1 MLDRFVWGDV
11 GRISPE
17 APVPVVRVQRETV
30 HLGGAANVAA
40 NLRSMGASAAVIGI
54 LGRDPAGELLK
65 STLED
70 AGIEPRLITDSGRET
85 TVKTRIIARAQ
96 QVVRV
101 DREDDARLDAD
112 TGDRLL
118 REVRA
123 GLPEADALVVSDYGK
138 GVVGG
143 ALLGSV
149 LPEARKR
156 GLPVVIDP
164 KPRNF
169 SHYEPATIISP
180 NEAEASRAMAMEIH
194 DDEDCLAVARA
205 VLDRLQTDSV
215 LVTRG
220 ERGMLL
226 LERGSDPLFVPATAR
241 EVYDVTGAGDTV
253 VAVLAMALGSGA
265 SLPEAARLANHA
277 AALVVAKVGTA
288 WTTLHLMHEKEIAEL
303 LGIPYSEYTQVA
315 LIPIAYTKGTDFKP
329 AYRPPVSTVMHVDR
343 W

>member
-1 MLDRFVWGDV
+1 LTVPAQEALRKVLDRSEPPRVLVVGDVMLDRFVWGDV

-40 NLRSMGASAAVIGI
+40 NLRSMGASAAVTGI
-54 LGRDPAGELLK
+54 LGRDAAGDLLN
-65 STLED
+65 SNLEE
-70 AGIEPRLITDSGRET
+70 AGIESRLIAAPGRET

-101 DREDDARLDAD
+101 DREDDATLDAE

-118 REVRA
+118 REIRS
-123 GLPEADALVVSDYGK
+123 GLADADALVVSDYGK

-143 ALLGSV
+143 DLLGTV
-149 LPEARKR
+149 LPEARER
-156 GLPVVIDP
+156 RLPVVIDP

-169 SHYEPATIISP
+169 SHYQPATVISP
-180 NEAEASRAMAMEIH
+180 NEAEAARAMALEIH
-194 DDEDCLAVARA
+194 NDQDCLGAARA
-205 VLDRLQTDSV
+205 VLDRLRTDSV

-226 LERGSDPLFVPATAR
+226 LERAGEPLFIPATAR

-265 SLPEAARLANHA
+265 SLEEAARLANHA

-288 WTTLHLMHEKEIAEL
+288 WTTLDEIRAEL
-303 LGIPYSEYTQVA
+303 GPTA
-315 LIPIAYTKGTDFKP
+315 
-329 AYRPPVSTVMHVDR
+329 
-343 W
+343 

>member
-1 MLDRFVWGDV
+1 LTSPAHEALRKVLERTEPPRVLVVGDVMLDRFVWGDV

-40 NLRSMGASAAVIGI
+40 NLRSMGASAAVTGI
-54 LGRDPAGELLK
+54 LGRDAAGDLLC
-65 STLED
+65 SNLEE
-70 AGIEPRLITDSGRET
+70 AGIESRLIAAPGRET

-101 DREDDARLDAD
+101 DREDDATLDAKA
-112 TGDRLL
+112 GDHLL
-118 REVRA
+118 NQIRD
-123 GLPEADALVVSDYGK
+123 GLSDADALVVSDYGK
-138 GVVGG
+138 GVVSGD
-143 ALLGSV
+143 LLGSV
-149 LPEARKR
+149 LPEARER

-169 SHYEPATIISP
+169 SHYQPATIISP
-180 NEAEASRAMAMEIH
+180 NEAEAARAMALEIH
-194 DDEDCLAVARA
+194 NDRDCLEAARA
-205 VLDRLQTDSV
+205 VLDRLETDSV

-226 LERGSDPLFVPATAR
+226 LEREGEPLYIPATAR

-265 SLPEAARLANHA
+265 SLEEAARLANHA
-277 AALVVAKVGTA
+277 AALVVGKVGTA
-288 WTTLHLMHEKEIAEL
+288 WTTLDEIRTEL
-303 LGIPYSEYTQVA
+303 GPRA
-315 LIPIAYTKGTDFKP
+315 
-329 AYRPPVSTVMHVDR
+329 
-343 W
+343 